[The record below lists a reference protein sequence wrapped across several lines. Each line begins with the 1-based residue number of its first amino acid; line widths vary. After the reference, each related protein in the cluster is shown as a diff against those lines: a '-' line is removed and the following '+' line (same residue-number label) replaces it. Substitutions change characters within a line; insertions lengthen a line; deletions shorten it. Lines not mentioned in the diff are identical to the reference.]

1 VSGGRCTP
9 DADRLYAESP
19 PESVIEEEDT
29 APAPQRGEPSWTSAQ
44 NNNWRGKRRKKPV
57 VEVVEDESEGAT
69 SPRDGPGTRKLRI
82 SPSMKKQPAA
92 TLSKGKSSYLL
103 GPNLA
108 ASFLDRWCPVFNP
121 YNNNPYGGYWDFV
134 LLVALTYVALVT
146 PYTVRAPSLRDAAR
160 AYPPSAPKTGTHDWC
175 SDTIRLTLPRHPI
188 QGFTER
194 EYPVPGL
201 TSRNLSAGAHMYA
214 GGPHTGSAG
223 GVVRSDAVRDAGVL
237 GWPHTGSIRADG
249 PGGFRVGAGSH
260 GGHHIHLRH
269 DAALQLCVQGQGRYV
284 TARWVTPR
292 ARWVTLRA
300 RWVTLR
306 ARRVTLR
313 ARWVTLLRA
322 RWGGMFVPDAHG
334 TVPVRPRLGLRPLRQ
349 RLS

>member
-1 VSGGRCTP
+1 MGKAALLESFPPIET

-146 PYTVRAPSLRDAAR
+146 PYTVAFVQTDQVDFVWVLDRMVDITFIFDMMLRFNS
-160 AYPPSAPKTGTHDWC
+160 AYKDKAGVVVFDRGMIGRHYLKGLFMIDVFSMVPMLSILVQFGAWDLE
-175 SDTIRLTLPRHPI
+175 DTSFLKLLRIVRLLRLSKLIRLVRTSKIVQQLEAERAI
-188 QGFTER
+188 NYSLAQLYGFLFFLF
-194 EYPVPGL
+194 Y
-201 TSRNLSAGAHMYA
+201 LSHILAC
-214 GGPHTGSAG
+214 
-223 GVVRSDAVRDAGVL
+223 
-237 GWPHTGSIRADG
+237 GWFAPT
-249 PGGFRVGAGSH
+249 
-260 GGHHIHLRH
+260 HH
-269 DAALQLCVQGQGRYV
+269 
-284 TARWVTPR
+284 
-292 ARWVTLRA
+292 
-300 RWVTLR
+300 
-306 ARRVTLR
+306 
-313 ARWVTLLRA
+313 
-322 RWGGMFVPDAHG
+322 
-334 TVPVRPRLGLRPLRQ
+334 
-349 RLS
+349 